1 MGWKTNTK
9 TVKYKTFSLRLCS
22 KKVEI
27 VSMEKGSTRC
37 AGSWYW
43 VKSEEISYLKY
54 GISKADKAR
63 LLRTGYSLVYK
74 WDIRVHVL
82 LTRGAYILTNN
93 HSNQNQFLMAERAWR
108 PAVKM
113 MISIAYLTHVRGGR
127 ETKLTRGH
135 WEPKIVSKHSLRKVR
150 VIEVSPCLQK
160 HTLWANVGLEQFL

>member
-9 TVKYKTFSLRLCS
+9 TVKYKTFLLCLCS

-43 VKSEEISYLKY
+43 VKSEEIGYLKY

-63 LLRTGYSLVYK
+63 LLRRGYSLVYK

-82 LTRGAYILTNN
+82 LTRGAYVLTNN
-93 HSNQNQFLMAERAWR
+93 HSNQNQLLIAERAWR

-113 MISIAYLTHVRGGR
+113 MISMAYLREEEEKQNSPVAIDNPKSYQSTHS
-127 ETKLTRGH
+127 EKY
-135 WEPKIVSKHSLRKVR
+135 ESLRSVPASR
-150 VIEVSPCLQK
+150 STPSRLM
-160 HTLWANVGLEQFL
+160 